1 MIRAQFWCDGGSIT
15 GFSVK
20 GHAGA
25 GECGED
31 IVCAAVSSAA
41 YMTANTLTEI
51 CGAKADITV
60 NDGELSLS
68 LTETDAFIQKVL
80 EGFLLHMNG
89 LQEQYPKRI
98 QVLKTE
104 V

>member
-1 MIRAQFWCDGGSIT
+1 MTKVVFRFSDNAIK
-15 GFSVK
+15 GFSLS
-20 GHAGA
+20 GHTGA
-25 GECGED
+25 GTAGND

-41 YMTANTLTEI
+41 YMAANTLTEI
-51 CGAKADITV
+51 CGAQADV
-60 NDGELSLS
+60 AVADGYMSLS
-68 LTETDAFIQKVL
+68 LTETDDSIQKIL
-80 EGFLLHMNG
+80 EGFLLHING

>member
-1 MIRAQFWCDGGSIT
+1 MIRAQFWCFGESIT
-15 GFSVK
+15 GFSLK

-25 GECGED
+25 GDFGED

-51 CGAKADITV
+51 CGANANITV
-60 NDGELSLS
+60 NDGEMSLS

-80 EGFLLHMNG
+80 EGFFLHMNG

>member
-1 MIRAQFWCDGGSIT
+1 MIKAAFRFVDGHIE
-15 GFSVK
+15 GFTLR
-20 GHAGA
+20 GHADMGTA
-25 GECGED
+25 GQD
-31 IVCAAVSSAA
+31 ILCAGVSSAA
-41 YMTANTLTEI
+41 YMTANTLIEI
-51 CGAKADITV
+51 CGAKADIAV
-60 NDGELSLS
+60 DDGMMS
-68 LTETDAFIQKVL
+68 LTLAESDQTIQKVL

>member
-1 MIRAQFWCDGGSIT
+1 M
-15 GFSVK
+15 GFDLF

-25 GECGED
+25 GNEGND

-41 YMTANTLTEI
+41 YMAANTLTEV
-51 CGAKADITV
+51 CGAKAEIAVD
-60 NDGELSLS
+60 DGEMSLS
-68 LTETDAFIQKVL
+68 LTETDESIQKVL
-80 EGFLLHMNG
+80 EGFFLHMNG

>member
-1 MIRAQFWCDGGSIT
+1 MIRAQFRYAGDEIR
-15 GFSVK
+15 GFSLC

-25 GECGED
+25 GSAGND

-51 CGAKADITV
+51 CSANADV
-60 NDGELSLS
+60 AVDDGEMSLF
-68 LTETDAFIQKVL
+68 LTETDASIQKIL
-80 EGFLLHMNG
+80 EGFLLHITG